1 MAETDAEG
9 TWQQS
14 ASGWQTGEKVYL
26 RRGAVDLFRVGYAE
40 KVRVH
45 AFQLQQAYFFV

>member
-1 MAETDAEG
+1 MVEAGAEG

-14 ASGWQTGEKVYL
+14 ASGWQTEEKVDL
-26 RRGAVDLFRVGYAE
+26 RKGAVDLFRVGYAE

>member
-1 MAETDAEG
+1 MVEAGAEG

-26 RRGAVDLFRVGYAE
+26 RRGAADLFRVGYAK